1 MARTSY
7 KRSSRPAGRKGPN
20 AVGNLHPDI
29 SLMDPRVALRLP
41 EDDRRKNNTVI
52 AGLDPDI
59 YGYKALAHDM
69 HVESNALRQSFVPQ
83 PMLRSSWPQLVM
95 FGLGGDSWR
104 ERAISE
110 VRGLRDERGPT
121 QLEIYTRTSL
131 SWIPGSRYAC
141 PRMTEEKIILSLP
154 DLIRQSTN
162 TRHLL
167 TICTQKA
174 TRFDKVSRRSRC
186 CGQAGY
192 SLSFPCLTRE
202 SKRDIRVTR
211 SA

>member
-1 MARTSY
+1 MLHSSPEIQLTNTHLLSVIVRLTFLCHARAHTS
-7 KRSSRPAGRKGPN
+7 S
-20 AVGNLHPDI
+20 V
-29 SLMDPRVALRLP
+29 
-41 EDDRRKNNTVI
+41 
-52 AGLDPDI
+52 
-59 YGYKALAHDM
+59 
-69 HVESNALRQSFVPQ
+69 
-83 PMLRSSWPQLVM
+83 ML
-95 FGLGGDSWR
+95 GLGVDSWR

-121 QLEIYTRTSL
+121 QVEIYTRTSL

-174 TRFDKVSRRSRC
+174 TRFNKGPRRSRC

-192 SLSFPCLTRE
+192 SLRASTKIRTAAGVAVKLATACKTTKKTRCFFTKAAAFSRLT
-202 SKRDIRVTR
+202 KFIRLSDR
-211 SA
+211 SEPEFDASVHSRAVVRG

>member
-1 MARTSY
+1 
-7 KRSSRPAGRKGPN
+7 
-20 AVGNLHPDI
+20 
-29 SLMDPRVALRLP
+29 
-41 EDDRRKNNTVI
+41 
-52 AGLDPDI
+52 
-59 YGYKALAHDM
+59 M

-95 FGLGGDSWR
+95 FGLGVDSWR

-174 TRFDKVSRRSRC
+174 TRFDKASRRSRC
-186 CGQAGY
+186 CGQAGH
-192 SLSFPCLTRE
+192 SLSLPCFSLLLSSVIPVLGTGIQKEMFGSRPNMTVRKKAEHDRE
-202 SKRDIRVTR
+202 KKAPQPRGLDLVAFELSSQFTDF
-211 SA
+211 